1 MFCIFYIKFLCKWY
15 IFLLDPQESGMNKIL
30 SEVQTKNSD
39 KNAVLVQNQKCYIQI
54 SGMTCASCVAAI
66 EKHALKLNG

>member
-1 MFCIFYIKFLCKWY
+1 
-15 IFLLDPQESGMNKIL
+15 MNKIL